1 MNEKSNP
8 MPMMY
13 KTIPAVAELNKV
25 PGFDPLKF
33 LRHKVSRK
41 TNEEMLQL
49 ELPYQKL
56 WFRLR
61 HPQGRMKL
69 TTLRIT
75 EQLAIMEAR
84 VYLDRSDAEPISS
97 YISQHSAEEGT
108 DYVQAAQDEALSAAL
123 SDAGFGLQF
132 ADVAVDS
139 TGKVFGSSIPL
150 SGAASIQQ
158 PMPDAAQRPVEA
170 SGAALRQSGGEVHAR
185 LERAPQSVV
194 ERRNAPARPTSIQKP
209 AAKPVQNEQP
219 PVSPVQP
226 TVQQMAAEE
235 KENMDTL
242 PVGKVEENAPNT
254 GSPVS
259 GTQTDLAGYER
270 RGELKTV
277 QQAERASGQEIHQTL
292 SLLLAMLPLQPA
304 HRNHL
309 HSPKRGLS
317 DEQIDRIGFK
327 STPPPFLC
335 RSITERLMKQGC
347 KVEGVPGFYL
357 DDSGRWTMNFYRKNA
372 GILIP
377 AVGYDGMIH
386 GLQILLDIPLKQK
399 DDPPDKAGA
408 KYIWFSS
415 SSQNM
420 GVTSGSPVHFIG
432 DPSAR
437 VVYVI
442 EGLLKADIS
451 HCLTNRTFVAIAGA
465 NNTSQL
471 DTLFALLAQNG
482 TEEIIEAHDMDK
494 YSNQMTSNVLLW
506 MYQQDIKPRDVQFI
520 ADRMS
525 MVQVYNY
532 VRRQMPSFRRNSHEV
547 LRTWEDYLSMAKK
560 LHMDVYD
567 EIVYRT
573 RKLRRRHDD
582 LVLKCQEKDIELQA
596 EEMEEKFPH
605 VNAICQEI
613 KTKYEYADAD
623 YMVVVPSG
631 ILDIITEGRALH
643 HCVGSSDRY
652 WDRIERRESFVMFLR
667 KTDDPF
673 HAYYTLEVEPDGT
686 VRQKRTEYDRQKKDI
701 EQATEFLQKWQ
712 RVVTARLTESDKALA
727 AESRVLREKEFIQL
741 KKDRV
746 IIHTG
751 HLAGKLLVDVLM
763 ADLMENTDS
772 IQSPALAAAA

>member
-150 SGAASIQQ
+150 SGAAPIQQ

-242 PVGKVEENAPNT
+242 PVGKVEENAPNMELPVPNREVT
-254 GSPVS
+254 LDSSPKQDDVS
-259 GTQTDLAGYER
+259 EQPAAPVFQSDEPEELPVAPVVQQEAPNQPLAPSYTESTPV
-270 RGELKTV
+270 EDILKVMTFEEAQNVVVDSGLSKGKTMATV
-277 QQAERASGQEIHQTL
+277 QGASGESEIL
-292 SLLLAMLPLQPA
+292 SHP
-304 HRNHL
+304 
-309 HSPKRGLS
+309 
-317 DEQIDRIGFK
+317 
-327 STPPPFLC
+327 
-335 RSITERLMKQGC
+335 
-347 KVEGVPGFYL
+347 
-357 DDSGRWTMNFYRKNA
+357 W
-372 GILIP
+372 
-377 AVGYDGMIH
+377 
-386 GLQILLDIPLKQK
+386 
-399 DDPPDKAGA
+399 
-408 KYIWFSS
+408 
-415 SSQNM
+415 
-420 GVTSGSPVHFIG
+420 
-432 DPSAR
+432 
-437 VVYVI
+437 
-442 EGLLKADIS
+442 
-451 HCLTNRTFVAIAGA
+451 
-465 NNTSQL
+465 
-471 DTLFALLAQNG
+471 
-482 TEEIIEAHDMDK
+482 
-494 YSNQMTSNVLLW
+494 
-506 MYQQDIKPRDVQFI
+506 
-520 ADRMS
+520 
-525 MVQVYNY
+525 
-532 VRRQMPSFRRNSHEV
+532 
-547 LRTWEDYLSMAKK
+547 
-560 LHMDVYD
+560 
-567 EIVYRT
+567 
-573 RKLRRRHDD
+573 
-582 LVLKCQEKDIELQA
+582 
-596 EEMEEKFPH
+596 
-605 VNAICQEI
+605 
-613 KTKYEYADAD
+613 
-623 YMVVVPSG
+623 
-631 ILDIITEGRALH
+631 
-643 HCVGSSDRY
+643 
-652 WDRIERRESFVMFLR
+652 
-667 KTDDPF
+667 
-673 HAYYTLEVEPDGT
+673 
-686 VRQKRTEYDRQKKDI
+686 
-701 EQATEFLQKWQ
+701 
-712 RVVTARLTESDKALA
+712 
-727 AESRVLREKEFIQL
+727 
-741 KKDRV
+741 
-746 IIHTG
+746 
-751 HLAGKLLVDVLM
+751 
-763 ADLMENTDS
+763 
-772 IQSPALAAAA
+772 

>member
-1 MNEKSNP
+1 MKKRALMALPNLTATDEMKKIATSDLPRKEKTDYGYVREVCEYYTYLRCIKQDGILKVAFFFPEHLRLDGSNP
-8 MPMMY
+8 AY
-13 KTIPAVAELNKV
+13 E
-25 PGFDPLKF
+25 
-33 LRHKVSRK
+33 
-41 TNEEMLQL
+41 
-49 ELPYQKL
+49 
-56 WFRLR
+56 
-61 HPQGRMKL
+61 
-69 TTLRIT
+69 
-75 EQLAIMEAR
+75 
-84 VYLDRSDAEPISS
+84 VYLDKEKR
-97 YISQHSAEEGT
+97 
-108 DYVQAAQDEALSAAL
+108 
-123 SDAGFGLQF
+123 QF
-132 ADVAVDS
+132 ITYNS
-139 TGKVFGSSIPL
+139 L
-150 SGAASIQQ
+150 
-158 PMPDAAQRPVEA
+158 
-170 SGAALRQSGGEVHAR
+170 
-185 LERAPQSVV
+185 
-194 ERRNAPARPTSIQKP
+194 IQKWCES
-209 AAKPVQNEQP
+209 KL
-219 PVSPVQP
+219 
-226 TVQQMAAEE
+226 
-235 KENMDTL
+235 DRL
-242 PVGKVEENAPNT
+242 
-254 GSPVS
+254 
-259 GTQTDLAGYER
+259 DW
-270 RGELKTV
+270 
-277 QQAERASGQEIHQTL
+277 
-292 SLLLAMLPLQPA
+292 
-304 HRNHL
+304 
-309 HSPKRGLS
+309 KR
-317 DEQIDRIGFK
+317 QYWY
-327 STPPPFLC
+327 T
-335 RSITERLMKQGC
+335 
-347 KVEGVPGFYL
+347 
-357 DDSGRWTMNFYRKNA
+357 
-372 GILIP
+372 
-377 AVGYDGMIH
+377 
-386 GLQILLDIPLKQK
+386 
-399 DDPPDKAGA
+399 KA
-408 KYIWFSS
+408 YW
-415 SSQNM
+415 
-420 GVTSGSPVHFIG
+420 
-432 DPSAR
+432 
-437 VVYVI
+437 
-442 EGLLKADIS
+442 
-451 HCLTNRTFVAIAGA
+451 
-465 NNTSQL
+465 
-471 DTLFALLAQNG
+471 
-482 TEEIIEAHDMDK
+482 
-494 YSNQMTSNVLLW
+494 
-506 MYQQDIKPRDVQFI
+506 
-520 ADRMS
+520 MS

>member
-1 MNEKSNP
+1 MNCIGTYDGTIFYNP
-8 MPMMY
+8 ANKFCIVSV
-13 KTIPAVAELNKV
+13 KTADQSVPA
-25 PGFDPLKF
+25 
-33 LRHKVSRK
+33 
-41 TNEEMLQL
+41 
-49 ELPYQKL
+49 
-56 WFRLR
+56 
-61 HPQGRMKL
+61 
-69 TTLRIT
+69 
-75 EQLAIMEAR
+75 EAR
-84 VYLDRSDAEPISS
+84 SN
-97 YISQHSAEEGT
+97 
-108 DYVQAAQDEALSAAL
+108 
-123 SDAGFGLQF
+123 
-132 ADVAVDS
+132 
-139 TGKVFGSSIPL
+139 
-150 SGAASIQQ
+150 
-158 PMPDAAQRPVEA
+158 
-170 SGAALRQSGGEVHAR
+170 
-185 LERAPQSVV
+185 
-194 ERRNAPARPTSIQKP
+194 RRYK
-209 AAKPVQNEQP
+209 
-219 PVSPVQP
+219 
-226 TVQQMAAEE
+226 
-235 KENMDTL
+235 D
-242 PVGKVEENAPNT
+242 
-254 GSPVS
+254 
-259 GTQTDLAGYER
+259 
-270 RGELKTV
+270 
-277 QQAERASGQEIHQTL
+277 
-292 SLLLAMLPLQPA
+292 
-304 HRNHL
+304 HL
-309 HSPKRGLS
+309 IR
-317 DEQIDRIGFK
+317 F
-327 STPPPFLC
+327 T
-335 RSITERLMKQGC
+335 
-347 KVEGVPGFYL
+347 
-357 DDSGRWTMNFYRKNA
+357 
-372 GILIP
+372 
-377 AVGYDGMIH
+377 AVGYEIPRTDAVELELDGEWTKGKYGVQLQVEQWREIVPRTKNGVEGYLAS
-386 GLQILLDIPLKQK
+386 GL
-399 DDPPDKAGA
+399 
-408 KYIWFSS
+408 
-415 SSQNM
+415 
-420 GVTSGSPVHFIG
+420 
-432 DPSAR
+432 
-437 VVYVI
+437 
-442 EGLLKADIS
+442 
-451 HCLTNRTFVAIAGA
+451 
-465 NNTSQL
+465 
-471 DTLFALLAQNG
+471 
-482 TEEIIEAHDMDK
+482 
-494 YSNQMTSNVLLW
+494 
-506 MYQQDIKPRDVQFI
+506 KPRDVQFI